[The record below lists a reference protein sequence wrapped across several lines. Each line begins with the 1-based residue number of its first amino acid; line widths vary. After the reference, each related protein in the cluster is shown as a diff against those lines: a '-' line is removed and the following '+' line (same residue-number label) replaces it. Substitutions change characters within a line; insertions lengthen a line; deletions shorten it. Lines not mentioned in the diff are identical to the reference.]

1 MPPIR
6 EKTFLEFYDFTQAWQ
21 QTFTALKGWI
31 IVEAICFGLLPAL
44 KLIDTRVRMDGWFI
58 PSIIAGLVGA
68 GLLGLSSE
76 LLRVV
81 EDRLS
86 GTQKKPLI
94 LLGRIA
100 SLVGIAGVGLPLFL
114 VGAEVWMYFTVNSKK
129 PL

>member
-6 EKTFLEFYDFTQAWQ
+6 EKSFLEFYDFSQAWR
-21 QTFTALKGWI
+21 QTFNSLKGWI
-31 IVEAICFGLLPAL
+31 ILEVICFGLLPAL
-44 KLIDTRVRMDGWFI
+44 KLIDTRARMDGWFI

-68 GLLGLSSE
+68 SLLGLSSE

-86 GTQKKPLI
+86 GTQKKPLVV
-94 LLGRIA
+94 LGRVA

-114 VGAEVWMYFTVNSKK
+114 VGIEVWINFTVNSQK